1 MYSRA
6 RGHCVHVC
14 FLCECFELL
23 DWFHMKNSLTTKTW
37 RRNMRSRSE
46 STRAFWSSRSSFS
59 EVLNSSVET
68 LPHWTASCGHLN
80 RHRAVARPERD
91 AAASRWNL
99 RLHSSRAAQVRPLV
113 NLKASNSLSAQAWRK
128 GKKIKPHILSGS
140 WQHVMSVSVVGVLR
154 LVWQFSR
161 D

>member
-1 MYSRA
+1 MCKRTLCSRVFFVWMFWA
-6 RGHCVHVC
+6 PWLISHEEFSDNQNLKKEHEKSLRKYQSLLIKQEQLLRGTELFCWNSSPLNC
-14 FLCECFELL
+14 FLWTFEPPQ
-23 DWFHMKNSLTTKTW
+23 
-37 RRNMRSRSE
+37 SRI
-46 STRAFWSSRSSFS
+46 
-59 EVLNSSVET
+59 
-68 LPHWTASCGHLN
+68 
-80 RHRAVARPERD
+80 ARPERD